1 MLNTLKK
8 IPKKISIPLSIFAVI
23 VFIITVILLNL
34 EKIVEKVSTRFING
48 RVVVEDIDLSF
59 SKPVIKNITLYDD
72 KNNVLFNSPEVIANI
87 SFKNLVKGR
96 IDELNVNSAVVN
108 VARDKDGIINFI
120 KLSKT
125 KSEEKPKNPIDKIIA
140 SNVEVNYEDYTFPT
154 KLERK
159 IENINAIITASK
171 EKLVE
176 TADIDIKDKNIELKT
191 LFKDESDDK
200 LASLQAKLKI
210 DKFLLDKDLLKSLAN
225 NKKLHFSDVNITSD
239 LFLKTDKTMK
249 NTNIIGN
256 LDIISDF
263 FRYDDVDTDIK
274 DIKLSGKFNGRDG
287 EANLGLNIFGANKD
301 FSLTYKDEELNSVI
315 SFDRVDENILNK
327 IIPIREKKLDLK
339 NINIEDIKTIVHY
352 SDNRGLSIKTTMK
365 PNNSEFK
372 GIELNDFNLYISSKA
387 GKNNL
392 SARILTKIKGI
403 TENIALSVE
412 NQKTNT
418 DIILALKSPV
428 KDNIIPDINIRGKIE
443 NQKDILKVNIDSN
456 IVDFNMDYQKDKKLA
471 KIYGNKFTINYDVDK
486 KKLTDG
492 NGKIPFEIYHTG
504 NYLDFT
510 AKDNKI
516 EIKELKLADKSNKN
530 NTFIA
535 KGNANLDNGEFSL
548 NYEGK
553 ATSIKRKVK
562 ENDLIL
568 SFDGKGKIENKNNI
582 LSSQGQ
588 INDLSLEYI
597 GKIEKIN
604 GTYNFKKVGKD
615 IEANLNTKIASI
627 GYDKYKFENFN
638 LVANYS
644 GNQVKIKDF
653 SNNLISL
660 KADYNV
666 DSQKINSNVSI
677 NRLTN
682 KDVYLDK
689 VEFILENFKANIQGD
704 IKNPQGNIDL
714 GSTIVTLPSKDFVK
728 VTGKVSVKGDKVNI
742 DGINLDN
749 NLITGQYNI
758 KDKKLDLKASLS
770 EKHLE
775 KYYGGKDLGYIL
787 YGQVDVK
794 GVAGKIKAIAKG
806 RATNFEK
813 NLPDL
818 AYDIEYNADNY
829 SDGVASIKDLDI
841 IDRKYGDILGLTG
854 EVNLKEKT
862 LDIKNKHKQIDLAK
876 LQNILS
882 NPDIRGI
889 VNTDLTINGAI
900 DNPKY
905 KLNISSSRV
914 SIKNFK
920 INDILL
926 DLTGDKE
933 KANLNKLNLDVYKNL
948 IVGNGYYDIKNK
960 TYNVIVKSNDKIDV
974 SKFQTFLIPYGIENA
989 KGKISLNIELN
1000 EKTEKGHI
1008 NLEDISLY
1016 SSKMKLKLS
1025 NFTGPINFGE
1035 RRIDVGTLKASLN
1048 DSPLIIDGFV
1058 DLANISKMDK
1068 EDLIRTLPYKLH
1080 FKMDNF
1086 YYAYPEVIKISGS
1099 TEITATNEEVYGNLI
1114 IKDATI
1120 YDIPNNYYRDFF
1132 SLLKEQLRRVRTDV
1146 PQTKEEDKDS
1156 RKAKEKTEEIK
1167 KILNKLM
1174 PIDFIVKTE
1183 KPILIDMDNFN
1194 IVVPEVYGK
1203 LYIDLNLNGK
1213 KGKYY
1218 LTGETEI
1225 KDGYFYV
1232 GTNEFQVDRALSV
1245 FNENVALPEINPNIF
1260 FESRIEMDDEEY
1272 RFSTMGKLNQLRYE
1286 ISSKTAKVGGDLSA
1300 LIVNP
1305 NADEHIYSYGDGSEI
1320 FITFM
1325 KNLIA
1330 GQIGQIVFGSTTRY
1344 IKRKLNLTKFVIRPE
1359 VKIYNDD
1366 NNVVNRRD
1374 GVTDNRGINPEI
1386 YNVNVKLEA
1395 KDNIYKDKLF
1405 WKANVRIIGTGKD
1418 VIKNQTMKVDSKVRE
1433 YDVGLEYKVDD
1444 SKTIEIGVGTVPD
1457 KYRTDENKDYRKPNY
1472 HIGFKFRKR
1481 YRDFSE
1487 IFSF

>member
-1 MLNTLKK
+1 MLNSIKK
-8 IPKKISIPLSIFAVI
+8 IPKKVSIPLSIIAVI
-23 VFIITVILLNL
+23 VFIITVVLLNL
-34 EKIVEKVSTRFING
+34 EKIVEKVSARFING
-48 RVVVEDIDLSF
+48 RVVIEDIDLSF
-59 SKPVIKNITLYDD
+59 SKPVVKNITLYDD
-72 KNNVLFNSPEVIANI
+72 KNNVLFNSPEVTANI

-108 VARDKDGIINFI
+108 VVRDKDGVINFT

-125 KSEEKPKNPIDKIIA
+125 KSGEKPKNPINKVIA
-140 SNVEVNYEDYTFPT
+140 SNVRVNYEDYTFPT

-159 IENINAIITASK
+159 IENINAIVTANK

-225 NKKLHFSDVNITSD
+225 NKKLHFSDINITSD

-339 NINIEDIKTIVHY
+339 NINIEDIKAIVHY

-403 TENIALSVE
+403 PENLALSVE
-412 NQKTNT
+412 NQKDNT
-418 DIILALKSPV
+418 DIILALKSPI
-428 KDNIIPDINIRGKIE
+428 KDNIIPDINVKAKIE
-443 NQKDILKVNIDSN
+443 NKKDILKANIDSN
-456 IVDFNMDYQKDKKLA
+456 IVDFNVNYNKENKLT
-471 KIYGNKFTINYDVDK
+471 KVYGDKFTINYDVDK
-486 KKLTDG
+486 KKLT
-492 NGKIPFEIYHTG
+492 NGEGRIPFEIYHTV
-504 NYLDFT
+504 NYLDFV

-516 EIKELKLADKSNKN
+516 QIKELKLADKTNKN
-530 NTFIA
+530 SYFVA
-535 KGNANLDNGEFSL
+535 KGNANLDNGEFKID
-548 NYEGK
+548 YEGNS
-553 ATSIKRKVK
+553 TSIKRKVK

-568 SFDGKGKIENKNNI
+568 SFDGKGKIENKNSI

-604 GTYNFKKVGKD
+604 GTYDLKKVREN
-615 IEANLNTKIASI
+615 IEANVDTKIASI
-627 GYDKYKFENFN
+627 GYDKYNFKNFN
-638 LVANYS
+638 LNVNYS

-660 KADYNV
+660 KGNYDVKNEKVNANLSV
-666 DSQKINSNVSI
+666 
-677 NRLTN
+677 NRVTN
-682 KDVYLDK
+682 KDVAFDK
-689 VEFILENFKANIQGD
+689 AEFVLENLKANVEGDVKNLQGTV
-704 IKNPQGNIDL
+704 DL
-714 GSTIVTLPSKDFVK
+714 GSTVITLP
-728 VTGKVSVKGDKVNI
+728 KGDFIKITGNASIKNSIVNI
-742 DGINLDN
+742 SGINLDN
-749 NLITGQYNI
+749 NLITGKYNL
-758 KDKKLDLKASLS
+758 KDKNLDLKLSLS

-775 KYYGGKDLGYIL
+775 KYYGGKDLGYML
-787 YGQVDVK
+787 YGQIDVK
-794 GVAGKIKAIAKG
+794 GVEGKIKAIAKG

-813 NLPDL
+813 KLPDL
-818 AYDIEYNADNY
+818 AYDVEYNAANY
-829 SDGVASIKDLDI
+829 TDGIVSINGLDI
-841 IDRKYGDILGLTG
+841 IDKKYGDLLGVKG
-854 EVNLKEKT
+854 QINLKEKT
-862 LDIKNKHKQIDLAK
+862 LDIRNKNKQMDLVK
-876 LQNILS
+876 LQGILD
-882 NPDIRGI
+882 NPNIRGI
-889 VNTDLTINGAI
+889 VNTDLVVDGTF
-900 DNPKY
+900 DNPSY
-905 KLNISSSRV
+905 KLNISSSEV
-914 SIKNFK
+914 SIKTFK
-920 INDILL
+920 INDISI

-960 TYNVIVKSNDKIDV
+960 TYNVLVKSNDKIDI
-974 SKFQTFLIPYGIENA
+974 SKFQSFFTPYGIENV
-989 KGKISLNIELN
+989 KGKIALNVEIN
-1000 EKTEKGHI
+1000 EKTEKGYI
-1008 NLEDISLY
+1008 NLENINLEST
-1016 SSKMKLKLS
+1016 KARLKLS
-1025 NFTGPINFGE
+1025 NFSGPINFGE
-1035 RRIDVGTLKASLN
+1035 RRIDVGALRATLN
-1048 DSPLIIDGFV
+1048 DSPLIVDGFV
-1058 DLANISKMDK
+1058 DLANISKLDK

-1080 FKMDNF
+1080 FKMNNF
-1086 YYAYPEVIKISGS
+1086 NYFYPEVIKLSAS
-1099 TEITATNEEVYGNLI
+1099 TELTITNEEVYGNLI
-1114 IKDATI
+1114 VKDATI

-1132 SLLKEQLRRVRTDV
+1132 SLIREQLRKRRTDV
-1146 PQTKEEDKDS
+1146 ALNNNQDKQAKTD
-1156 RKAKEKTEEIK
+1156 KEKVEEMK
-1167 KILNKLM
+1167 KVLNKLM
-1174 PIDFIVKTE
+1174 PIDFVVRTE

-1194 IVVPEVYGK
+1194 IAVPEIYGK
-1203 LYIDLNLNGK
+1203 LYVDLNLNGK

-1218 LTGETEI
+1218 ITGESEL
-1225 KDGYFYV
+1225 KEAYFFV
-1232 GTNEFQVDRALSV
+1232 GTNEFKVDRALAV
-1245 FNENVALPEINPNIF
+1245 FNENVPLPEINPNIF
-1260 FESRIEMDDEEY
+1260 FESTIEMDDEEY
-1272 RFSTMGKLNQLRYE
+1272 YFSTIGRVNQLRYE
-1286 ISSKTAKVGGDLSA
+1286 ISSRTAKVGRDLYA
-1300 LIVNP
+1300 LIVNT
-1305 NADEHIYSYGDGSEI
+1305 NDDDNIYAYGEGSEI

-1330 GQIGQIVFGSTTRY
+1330 GQVGQIVFGSTTRY
-1344 IKRKLNLTKFVIRPE
+1344 IKRKFDLTKFIIRPE
-1359 VKIYNDD
+1359 VKIYNSDSSI
-1366 NNVVNRRD
+1366 NRI
-1374 GVTDNRGINPEI
+1374 GGTTDNRGLNPEI
-1386 YNVNVKLEA
+1386 YNVNIKLEA

-1405 WKANVRIIGTGKD
+1405 WKVSARIIGTGKD

-1433 YDVGLEYKVDD
+1433 YDIGLEYKVDD

-1457 KYRTDENKDYRKPNY
+1457 KYRTDPNKDYRKPNY
-1472 HIGFKFRKR
+1472 HVGFKFRKR